1 MNCRHQG
8 GSTPY
13 FFETAVVLLSLLA
26 AGLVFIATS
35 RYGIGL
41 NTDSIGYVTT
51 AQFLRAGKG
60 FYTYDEGIPYVKYP
74 PLYPV
79 GIAFFKLFFQDVY
92 EGIRLFHVITASLI
106 VYVSGMFFRQFF
118 PNVIA
123 ILGAFLVTI
132 SPPLLFTHTMAWSE
146 PFFIL
151 LLMLFFLQ
159 LPSYLEHS
167 TIKGTVFLA
176 FLTALAT
183 LQRYIGIAL
192 LPVGALMI
200 IVAHNTQG
208 IRKKMQ
214 LLMIYTITALAPLGL
229 WLFRNYLLTSTLTGD
244 RFPSRYS
251 LEDNINSLLFTFFRW
266 FFPVREL
273 PKVTILVAI
282 AILSCIIFLIAINIF
297 RVSSIRSKSIYLIS
311 FFVISYCLFVIYM
324 SPYYQQTV
332 DQRYLTPIFIPVIF
346 VISAGLYQC
355 AECAKRFFPSYRTD
369 LAFLLIFCLWLYYPT
384 SLTFRNVTKQF
395 HGGAGGYRTEKWQ
408 NSTMIHWLQQYPWDG
423 IIYSNWKDVFYLF
436 SQQKAH
442 LVPHKDRDLLRFRQS
457 LRTGE
462 RYYLVW
468 FSRMVRHSI
477 YSLDEL
483 KQVLTLREVRRF
495 QEGEVYEILEDAT

>member
-1 MNCRHQG
+1 VSALMNCRHQG

-79 GIAFFKLFFQDVY
+79 GIAFFRLFFQDVY

-192 LPVGALMI
+192 LPVGA
-200 IVAHNTQG
+200 
-208 IRKKMQ
+208 
-214 LLMIYTITALAPLGL
+214 
-229 WLFRNYLLTSTLTGD
+229 
-244 RFPSRYS
+244 
-251 LEDNINSLLFTFFRW
+251 
-266 FFPVREL
+266 
-273 PKVTILVAI
+273 
-282 AILSCIIFLIAINIF
+282 
-297 RVSSIRSKSIYLIS
+297 
-311 FFVISYCLFVIYM
+311 
-324 SPYYQQTV
+324 
-332 DQRYLTPIFIPVIF
+332 
-346 VISAGLYQC
+346 
-355 AECAKRFFPSYRTD
+355 
-369 LAFLLIFCLWLYYPT
+369 
-384 SLTFRNVTKQF
+384 
-395 HGGAGGYRTEKWQ
+395 
-408 NSTMIHWLQQYPWDG
+408 
-423 IIYSNWKDVFYLF
+423 
-436 SQQKAH
+436 
-442 LVPHKDRDLLRFRQS
+442 
-457 LRTGE
+457 
-462 RYYLVW
+462 
-468 FSRMVRHSI
+468 
-477 YSLDEL
+477 
-483 KQVLTLREVRRF
+483 
-495 QEGEVYEILEDAT
+495 